1 MQELRRLYQFASF
14 DAFIELWLVM
24 CSCLR
29 TSDDYVRMVD
39 GFLADCARQNI
50 RYAELHF
57 TPYNHERL
65 GIGGRRALSIVTRGL
80 MSSEAAGGPVV
91 RLITDISGESA
102 AQSGPYTLALLEEE
116 ANPLIVAL
124 GLGGPEAGLPRS
136 GFAPLFDQ
144 ARRAGYPTVAHAG
157 RPAGPSTC
165 GRR

>member
-1 MQELRRLYQFASF
+1 M
-14 DAFIELWLVM
+14 LVPAY
-24 CSCLR
+24 
-29 TSDDYVRMVD
+29 SDDYVRMID

-50 RYAELHF
+50 RYAEVHF

-65 GIGGRRALSIVTRGL
+65 GIGGRRALEIVTRGL

-102 AQSGPYTLALLEEE
+102 EQSGPYTLALLEEE

-124 GLGGPEAGLPRS
+124 GLGGPEEGLPRS
-136 GFAPLFDQ
+136 GFAPLFER
-144 ARRAGYPTVAHAG
+144 ARAPATLRWPMPE